1 VPVTLDESEARVL
14 GALLE
19 KDLATPEYYP
29 LSQNALVAAC
39 NQKHN
44 REPVVNYDEET
55 VHDALERLRQKRL
68 AAIITGAGLRVP
80 KFRHL
85 MGEAFNLGRRELA
98 VLTVLLLRGPQT
110 VGELRDRTERMHGF
124 ADLEEVE
131 SVLQAL
137 AERQSQPLTVR
148 LPRLPGTK
156 GPRWGHLLSGEPS
169 FDVAPAEPT
178 RTDRIGALEA
188 EIERLRTDFDDL
200 RTQFAEFRR
209 QFE

>member
-1 VPVTLDESEARVL
+1 VPVTLDAAEARVL

-55 VHDALERLRQKRL
+55 VHAALEGLRQRRL

-110 VGELRDRTERMHGF
+110 LGELRDRTERMHGF
-124 ADLEEVE
+124 TDVEEVE
-131 SVLQAL
+131 SVLHGLSERPDPL
-137 AERQSQPLTVR
+137 AVLQPRQ
-148 LPRLPGTK
+148 PGTK
-156 GPRWGHLLSGEPS
+156 EPRWRHLLGDER
-169 FDVAPAEPT
+169 PAEPPAPS
-178 RTDRIGALEA
+178 RADRIDTLEA
-188 EIERLRTDFDDL
+188 EIERLRADFDEL
-200 RTQFAEFRR
+200 RTQFAAFRK
-209 QFE
+209 QFD